1 MRELLWEQ
9 LRGEFDLLVIGG
21 GATGAGVAL
30 SAARRGLRVALVE
43 RHDFSEGT
51 SSRST
56 KLIHGGI
63 RYLELCFRS
72 GDLRH
77 LRLVAEA
84 LQERHWLLHWAP
96 HLIHG
101 LWLVTPCRNLPERCY
116 YSAGVQ
122 LYDLLAGKARL
133 HRPRY
138 LSAEALAVWLAGL
151 QAPAGGVAFPDG
163 QFDDARFNWEL
174 IRTAV
179 AQGALAVNHVEVVA
193 LEQRHGRVCGAVV
206 RDRLSG
212 ETRSLAARLVVNAAG
227 PFADA
232 IRRLADP
239 HAEPI
244 LQTSAGAHLVLRAT
258 PAGVEDVSSAALPV
272 PRCGL
277 LIPHTEDRRVVF
289 LLPWYGH
296 WLLGTTDVA
305 VPPSDYPTVSPAEVE
320 YLLRQVRPYVA
331 NVDSMTITARWSGI
345 RPLVRSQQSNTAQ
358 TVREH
363 CIEELRGLVTLVGG
377 KWTTFRVMAEELLDW
392 LHSRGW
398 RWRRAST
405 WPPPFS
411 ATPLTTSSA
420 KLQSTPHSSPGS
432 LSNSQFREAT
442 DEDVRRHLRQYGRQA
457 ATVLELSRDFP
468 GRLLEGWPYL
478 RAEVV
483 FATRY
488 EMARMPLDF
497 LARRIR
503 LAFLDTNA
511 TLRAL
516 PEVVRLMAKELGWSA
531 PQAETMQSQ
540 ARQRLQAGV

>member
-1 MRELLWEQ
+1 MREQLWER

-30 SAARRGLRVALVE
+30 SAARRGWRVALVE
-43 RHDFSEGT
+43 RYDFSEGT

-63 RYLELCFRS
+63 RYLELFFRS

-77 LRLVAEA
+77 LRLVSEA
-84 LQERHWLLHWAP
+84 LQERRWLLQWAP
-96 HLIHG
+96 HLIHA
-101 LWLVTPCRNLPERCY
+101 LWLITPCRNPRERWY

-138 LSAEALAVWLAGL
+138 LSAEALAMWFAGL
-151 QAPAGGVAFPDG
+151 QASAGGVAFPDG

-179 AQGALAVNHVEVVA
+179 AEGALAVNHVEVVA

-212 ETRSLAARLVVNAAG
+212 ETRSLAARFVVNAAG

-232 IRRLADP
+232 IRQLADP

-244 LQTSAGAHLVLRAT
+244 LQTSAGAHLVLR
-258 PAGVEDVSSAALPV
+258 PNRAGAEVDNSAALPV
-272 PRCGL
+272 RRWGL
-277 LIPHTEDRRVVF
+277 LIPNTEDGRVVF

-305 VPPSDYPTVSPAEVE
+305 VPPADYPAVSDAEVE
-320 YLLRQVRPYVA
+320 YLLRQVRPYLPSVET
-331 NVDSMTITARWSGI
+331 MTITARWSGI
-345 RPLVRSQQSNTAQ
+345 RPLLRHQGESTAELI
-358 TVREH
+358 REH
-363 CIEELRGLVTLVGG
+363 RIEELRGLVTLVGG
-377 KWTTFRVMAEELLDW
+377 KWTTFRVMSEELMDW
-392 LHSRGW
+392 LESRGW
-398 RWRRAST
+398 PKRRARR
-405 WPPPFS
+405 WKPPFYAPPALGYAAS
-411 ATPLTTSSA
+411 FSDQPTHPPVHKHQDSSLA
-420 KLQSTPHSSPGS
+420 ETIAHAPH
-432 LSNSQFREAT
+432 L
-442 DEDVRRHLRQYGRQA
+442 VQYGSQLGS
-457 ATVLELSRDFP
+457 VLALCRDYP
-468 GRLLEGWPYL
+468 GHLLEGWPYL
-478 RAEVV
+478 RAEVIH
-483 FATRY
+483 ATRY

-503 LAFLDTNA
+503 LAFLDTA
-511 TLRAL
+511 AALQAL
-516 PEVVRLMAKELGWSA
+516 PEVVRLMAGELGWSHEY
-531 PQAETMQSQ
+531 AETMQAE
-540 ARQRLQAGV
+540 ARQRLLHAI